1 MKLTA
6 KKMFWVILMFC
17 LWTGANAQT
26 PGGENVTINTNPQGA
41 LVTLEGETSFS
52 GVTPVKF
59 ERPLNGRYKITVDHE
74 GFEKYSSTAYF
85 SETHASNLS
94 IKLTPK
100 TRVRAFFR
108 SLVIPGWGQK
118 YYGNR
123 SKAALFA
130 LGTAL
135 SAAGYVIIKDDYDS
149 KVETFNDKKA
159 LRAAATKW
167 SDVVRLESEVH
178 DAQKKAND
186 AEDRLNIMT
195 GVAIGVYAL
204 NLLDSFLLFPEYN
217 TVSEYKAITV
227 KPEVV
232 SGAVGLSLTMKF

>member
-1 MKLTA
+1 MKLAA
-6 KKMFWVILMFC
+6 KKKFWVILMFC
-17 LWTGANAQT
+17 LWTGVNAQI
-26 PGGENVTINTNPQGA
+26 PSDENVTINTNPQGA
-41 LVTLEGETSFS
+41 LVTLEGETLFS

-59 ERPLNGRYKITVDHE
+59 ERPLNGRYKMTIDHY
-74 GFEKYSSTAYF
+74 GFEKYSSMVYF
-85 SETHASNLS
+85 SETQASKLS
-94 IKLTPK
+94 IKLIPK
-100 TRVRAFFR
+100 TRVKAFFR

-130 LGTAL
+130 VSTAL

-149 KVETFNDKKA
+149 KVETFNEKKA
-159 LRAAATKW
+159 LRAAATRW
-167 SDVVRLESEVH
+167 SDVVRLENEVG

-186 AEDRLNIMT
+186 AEDKLNIMT

-217 TVSEYKAITV
+217 TAAEYKAIAV

-232 SGAVGLSLTMKF
+232 SGAVGLRLTMKF